1 MKTNL
6 RSTNAAAAVR
16 EKVQMRILGMSCP
29 KQIDLM
35 PNQHLMMKIL
45 NKRARLTFSF
55 QAHGTQLFKS
65 IDG

>member
-6 RSTNAAAAVR
+6 RSTSAAAAVR
-16 EKVQMRILGMSCP
+16 ERVQMRILGMSCP
-29 KQIDLM
+29 RQIDPM

-45 NKRARLTFSF
+45 NKRAKLIFSF
-55 QAHGTQLFKS
+55 QEHGTRLLKS

>member
-6 RSTNAAAAVR
+6 RSTSAAAAVR
-16 EKVQMRILGMSCP
+16 EKVQMRLLGMSCP
-29 KQIDLM
+29 RQIDPML
-35 PNQHLMMKIL
+35 NQHLMMKIL

-55 QAHGTQLFKS
+55 QEHGTRLFKS